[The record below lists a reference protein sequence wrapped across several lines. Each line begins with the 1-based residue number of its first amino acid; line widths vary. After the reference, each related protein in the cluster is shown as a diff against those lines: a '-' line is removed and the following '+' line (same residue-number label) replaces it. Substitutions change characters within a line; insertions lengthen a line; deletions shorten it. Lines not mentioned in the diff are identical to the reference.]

1 MKRKGYILLCLSL
14 AAVFAVSAAGTTL
27 AVWRKVNT
35 SDHVVNTAAVTG
47 KIVEQYDGAEGIYPG
62 RTTEKVVNVQN
73 TGTADSVVRIK
84 VEKAWGA
91 ERDEDG
97 SLAVDESVPTDNILI
112 DYNTEY
118 WQYDEEDGYFYYKG
132 VLKPGETTAEPLFK
146 EFTID
151 KLTTGP
157 EYAGL
162 TADIWVKMEC
172 VQAAFGG
179 SSIWDKS
186 FDDLGIAYTEP
197 EKEQMVTKVEF
208 QNPANGFVFTPTDE
222 TSYTV
227 SVQDLFYNFKNLLP
241 GETVSQTITVTNGY
255 SQETEI
261 FLRAEDMEQSLSPEQ
276 AELVDRLLREYAVI
290 VVTDE
295 TGNTIYNG
303 PIWGNLDGAGSN
315 PSTMKNDVSL
325 GKFAAGQT
333 KNLNV
338 QLQIDPEMGNEYQ
351 ELWGL
356 IRWVWSAEGAETS
369 TTPPQTGDNS
379 NIALFGSIAGVSAAS
394 LIVMLL
400 LGRKKRKE
408 EETA

>member
-1 MKRKGYILLCLSL
+1 M
-14 AAVFAVSAAGTTL
+14 
-27 AVWRKVNT
+27 
-35 SDHVVNTAAVTG
+35 
-47 KIVEQYDGAEGIYPG
+47 
-62 RTTEKVVNVQN
+62 
-73 TGTADSVVRIK
+73 RIK

-91 ERDEDG
+91 ERDGDG
-97 SLAVDESVPTDNILI
+97 NLTVDSSFSTDNILI

-132 VLKPGETTAEPLFK
+132 VLKPGETTAEPLFQ

-151 KLTTGP
+151 ALATGP
-157 EYAGL
+157 EYAGM

-179 SSIWDKS
+179 PSIWDKS
-186 FDDLGIAYTEP
+186 LADLGITYTEP

-222 TSYTV
+222 AGYTV

-241 GETVSQTITVTNGY
+241 GETVSQTITVTNRY

-261 FLRAEDMEQSLSPEQ
+261 FLRAEDIGQSLSPEQ
-276 AELVDRLLREYAVI
+276 AELVDKLLREYASI
-290 VVTDE
+290 VVTDD
-295 TGNTIYNG
+295 TGRVLYDG

-315 PSTMKNDVSL
+315 PGTMKNDISL
-325 GKFAAGQT
+325 GKFAVGQT

-356 IRWVWSAEGAETS
+356 VRWVWSAQGDEITETPAD
-369 TTPPQTGDNS
+369 PPKTGDTS

-394 LIVMLL
+394 LIIMLI
-400 LGRKKRKE
+400 LGRKKRKKE
-408 EETA
+408 AA